1 MVRRTSELGSGWLS
15 HSTARGWGSNAA
27 NFRFGS
33 PTGLPAHRSRR
44 DGVKNFDSGGC
55 RPRKPLD
62 GRSLLLAAETPT
74 SACADI
80 RHYRAEPD
88 ILLIS
93 TTSTQC
99 PDSSSP
105 ARQTRKP
112 SLVEGFVVWWV
123 RGLGVEHPGFEPSP
137 ALPGETTA
145 SRSDA
150 GPQGEPRQRRVIP
163 SGAPDEKALPRG
175 GLCRLVGSGTRSRTP
190 WIRAPAPTPAD
201 RRPGVGGTGRV
212 RRPATPAPAPTAAR
226 RAGRSR
232 RAAIARSGRRRSAR
246 TETRR
251 PG

>member
-1 MVRRTSELGSGWLS
+1 MRGRAARNPTSRMDCRTVLRLSLAPRNARPLRRLAHAPVAQLDR
-15 HSTARGWGSNAA
+15 A
-27 NFRFGS
+27 
-33 PTGLPAHRSRR
+33 LP
-44 DGVKNFDSGGC
+44 SGG
-55 RPRKPLD
+55 R
-62 GRSLLLAAETPT
+62 GQGFESL
-74 SACADI
+74 
-80 RHYRAEPD
+80 R
-88 ILLIS
+88 
-93 TTSTQC
+93 
-99 PDSSSP
+99 

-112 SLVEGFVVWWV
+112 SLREGFVVWWV

-163 SGAPDEKALPRG
+163 SGAPEAKALPRG